1 MRNKDTLFEFENFT
15 ILCQYLYLDPDH
27 YIIINNGIA
36 DLKLQ
41 MNDDLK
47 ILCTNMNFPDLP
59 PMNFTSR
66 FYDEFQG
73 IIDCL
78 KEENP
83 LEFNCFDNRWEEIKD
98 VTLSN
103 LALNKLER
111 RH

>member
-1 MRNKDTLFEFENFT
+1 
-15 ILCQYLYLDPDH
+15 
-27 YIIINNGIA
+27 
-36 DLKLQ
+36 
-41 MNDDLK
+41 
-47 ILCTNMNFPDLP
+47 
-59 PMNFTSR
+59 MNFTSR

-73 IIDCL
+73 IINCL

-83 LEFNCFDNRWEEIKD
+83 LEFNCFDNRWEEIKN